1 MQEHKKNTDSM
12 QDQEE
17 QVGVEKIIKSYRG
30 NEPFL
35 FVSYAHD
42 DSKLV
47 RSIISQLQHDS
58 YRVWYD
64 EGIAPAVEY
73 EPEILN
79 RLRESVCGIFFI
91 SANFLSSDW
100 CRKEMCACIE
110 SGKELL
116 LVFFEGKKPPEN
128 YQEFFKIPEKDAEIL
143 SKKQHVFWDNY
154 RNKRSFYSK
163 LEECPALET
172 AREGLNL
179 ENKTPISKT
188 IYNTDEIKRKIDDSL
203 QYSDLLVFGRYP
215 TGSNGESGEIIW
227 RVIAVEGDRLLLL
240 SEYLLDARQFHEEIE
255 EVCWESCDLQKWLNS
270 EFYNQAFNE
279 EEKKYILTR
288 RLETPLNRIFGT
300 ACGSEIEK
308 PVFLLSAEELYLYF
322 TENPDSFYQQNEG
335 FQTVGQPSFLQGKY
349 TRYAL
354 TKTSYS
360 TRGDQSGW
368 WWLRTSGE
376 ERTKATRVTSTP
388 QLDMK
393 GVFVKFPVEDSK
405 PAGGVRPAI
414 WIRR

>member
-17 QVGVEKIIKSYRG
+17 QAGVENIIKSYRG

-128 YQEFFKIPEKDAEIL
+128 YQEFFKIPEKDAEI
-143 SKKQHVFWDNY
+143 
-154 RNKRSFYSK
+154 
-163 LEECPALET
+163 
-172 AREGLNL
+172 
-179 ENKTPISKT
+179 
-188 IYNTDEIKRKIDDSL
+188 
-203 QYSDLLVFGRYP
+203 
-215 TGSNGESGEIIW
+215 
-227 RVIAVEGDRLLLL
+227 
-240 SEYLLDARQFHEEIE
+240 
-255 EVCWESCDLQKWLNS
+255 
-270 EFYNQAFNE
+270 
-279 EEKKYILTR
+279 
-288 RLETPLNRIFGT
+288 
-300 ACGSEIEK
+300 
-308 PVFLLSAEELYLYF
+308 
-322 TENPDSFYQQNEG
+322 
-335 FQTVGQPSFLQGKY
+335 
-349 TRYAL
+349 
-354 TKTSYS
+354 
-360 TRGDQSGW
+360 
-368 WWLRTSGE
+368 
-376 ERTKATRVTSTP
+376 
-388 QLDMK
+388 
-393 GVFVKFPVEDSK
+393 
-405 PAGGVRPAI
+405 
-414 WIRR
+414 

>member
-1 MQEHKKNTDSM
+1 MQEHKKNICNI
-12 QDQEE
+12 QHQAE
-17 QVGVEKIIKSYRG
+17 QTGVEKMIKSYRG
-30 NEPFL
+30 NDPFL
-35 FVSYAHD
+35 FISYAHN

-79 RLRESVCGIFFI
+79 RLRESACVIFFI

-100 CRKEMCACIE
+100 CRKEMCVCSE
-110 SGKELL
+110 CGKEF
-116 LVFFEGKKPPEN
+116 LVVFLEEGLSKN
-128 YQEFFKIPEKDAEIL
+128 YLDALKLPKSDGERV
-143 SKKQHVFWDNY
+143 SKKQYVSWYSFH
-154 RNKRSFYSK
+154 NKRFFYSK

-179 ENKTPISKT
+179 ESKTPISKA

-203 QYSDLLVFGRYP
+203 QHSDLLAFGRYP

-227 RVIAVEGDRLLLL
+227 RVIAVEEDQILLL
-240 SEYLLDARQFHEEIE
+240 SEYLLDARQFHEVIE

-270 EFYNQAFNE
+270 EFYDQAFNE
-279 EEKKYILTR
+279 EEKKYILMKR
-288 RLETPLNRIFGT
+288 METPLNRIFGT
-300 ACGSEIEK
+300 DCGSEIEK

-322 TENPDSFYQQNEG
+322 TENPDSFYQQNEE
-335 FQTVGQPSFLQGKY
+335 FQKVGQPSFLLGRY
-349 TRYAL
+349 TQYAS
-354 TKTSYS
+354 TKTCYS
-360 TRGDQSGW
+360 NKGNQCGW

-376 ERTKATRVTSTP
+376 ERAKATRVTSTP
-388 QLDMK
+388 HLDMK
-393 GVFVKFPVEDSK
+393 GVFVKFPVEDLK